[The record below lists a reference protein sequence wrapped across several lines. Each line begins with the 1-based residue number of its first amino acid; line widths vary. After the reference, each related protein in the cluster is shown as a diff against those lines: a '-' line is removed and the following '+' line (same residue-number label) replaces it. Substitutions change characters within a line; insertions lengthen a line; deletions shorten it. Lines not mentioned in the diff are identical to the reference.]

1 MIAVDRSGCRV
12 RRASRIIQ
20 KQPDVIMQRGL
31 IAFQCQGAVAALI
44 HDLLRDGTLTVERV
58 HGHNGAPLT
67 TA

>member
-31 IAFQCQGAVAALI
+31 IAFQCQDVVAPLI
-44 HDLLRDGTLTVERV
+44 YDLLRDSTLTIERV
-58 HGHNGAPLT
+58 HGHDGAL
-67 TA
+67 